1 MNEIYNIYFN
11 EDKEA
16 FASEIE
22 NPICVIT
29 SDVWEQYAGTNQWDI
44 IDGVFTDITD
54 TPQYQEE
61 RAAEREAQFKKEF
74 FNTSL
79 GWIRRSVTMKDG
91 SKKDFLGELLMPI
104 KAGLEL
110 GQEVTIIVYRQ
121 PDFSEDVAD
130 WTQYQDRKAA
140 TLQFIQDCLNQI
152 VIDFNGIEG

>member
-1 MNEIYNIYFN
+1 MSEIYNVYFN
-11 EDKEA
+11 ENKEA
-16 FASEIE
+16 FAFEIK

-29 SDVWEQYAGTNQWDI
+29 SDVWEQYAGTDKWDI

-54 TPQYQEE
+54 TPEYQAEK
-61 RAAEREAQFKKEF
+61 AAAREAEFNKEF

-79 GWIRRSVTMKDG
+79 GYIRRSVTMKDG

-110 GQEVTIIVYRQ
+110 GQQVVIITYRQ
-121 PDFSEDVAD
+121 PDFSEDVTD
-130 WTQYQDRKAA
+130 WTQYQDKKQA
-140 TLQFIQDCLNQI
+140 TPQFIQDCLNQL